1 MVLFHINKY
10 KEISLSG
17 CHFTSCLTCNVIGC
31 CHKKSVQPFSWV
43 FQPQSLESMAC
54 INSNGLKSLGW
65 CHAYFLY
72 WGRELQNY
80 LMIPLFFF
88 VEIYNC
94 KTIPNAFSWL
104 LMLFSNILH
113 HFDFLALAC
122 SALFWLY
129 PLCTAQKEEE
139 LCSDD
144 VCVHSLSYH
153 DTTDFCLEAT
163 LLKLIVHVK
172 CTSSFTLRT
181 VCPLL

>member
-17 CHFTSCLTCNVIGC
+17 CHFTSCLTCNVIVC

-43 FQPQSLESMAC
+43 LQPQSLESMAC
-54 INSNGLKSLGW
+54 ISSSGLKSLGW

-80 LMIPLFFF
+80 LMIPLLF

-104 LMLFSNILH
+104 LMSFSNILH
-113 HFDFLALAC
+113 HFAFLASAC
-122 SALFWLY
+122 LY
-129 PLCTAQKEEE
+129 FILTLSPFRKRRNRAVMVSVFTHPLIMMLQIFA
-139 LCSDD
+139 
-144 VCVHSLSYH
+144 
-153 DTTDFCLEAT
+153 
-163 LLKLIVHVK
+163 
-172 CTSSFTLRT
+172 
-181 VCPLL
+181 